1 MKQMKLLPHRWQ
13 INGALMFAIFV
24 TLALLSDT
32 SHIARQTHMNGNA
45 LYDTQSTIRLL
56 LEHFLIPLSG
66 IIMAMSKERREDEMI
81 SVMRHR
87 SLLLA
92 VAIWIM
98 AGILKI
104 PFSILAINTSHTTEP
119 LVFKLFRY
127 YEIGMFPFLY
137 ILCLKL
143 SLWIQNRK
151 LSKPDAVETCSLS
164 AAKSILLPHKWQK
177 IGLALFVAGLV
188 MYMCS
193 MFLAKQSFVFVLVS
207 TLVMPAGLT
216 VAALSKE
223 KADDE
228 RIDCIRFNALFKSVI
243 LFFMLNLLFFI
254 IRYIMVRI
262 MEIQCYQ
269 AILKVYTF
277 LTSWT
282 SFMIYYILIFKI
294 SLHKENKA
302 LGNEE

>member
-32 SHIARQTHMNGNA
+32 SHIARLTHMNGNA

-81 SVMRHR
+81 SVMRRR

-151 LSKPDAVETCSLS
+151 LSKPDAGETCSLS

-254 IRYIMVRI
+254 IRYITVRI

-269 AILKVYTF
+269 AILKVCTF

>member
-1 MKQMKLLPHRWQ
+1 MKLLPHRWQ

-81 SVMRHR
+81 SVMRRR

-193 MFLAKQSFVFVLVS
+193 MFLAKQSFVFVLIS
-207 TLVMPAGLT
+207 TLVTPAGLT

-254 IRYIMVRI
+254 IRYITVRI

-269 AILKVYTF
+269 AILKVCTF